1 MSALK
6 GDFIG
11 FTFNGIHSSELG
23 LIRVSGGSRYDEN
36 LLPTIQDK
44 TVQVPGADGTY
55 YYWSYFTQRPI
66 NISVAF
72 DDLSEE
78 QFHRI
83 RTVFGDKKIHDLI
96 FDETPYK
103 VYRVKTT
110 GTPNLKYVC
119 FDKEPDELDRDYNR
133 EKIIKSK
140 QDLYGIGARSPYGR
154 VYKGEGQLNFV
165 CYSPFARSRFKY
177 IDQYTIDN
185 IPEWGSMDTIS
196 ANDVHYNLYDWV
208 DSAGL
213 KLSNAA
219 VNGKVIDQVTS
230 EGVMYYNPGDRPTD
244 FILRMVLPSGTFGGK
259 TFTDTVTGNYIKL
272 DAFKL
277 SGEDVGFQIN
287 TKLNLLE
294 GVKLVEGTED
304 EYEVSGIIYNQYIE
318 EGDFFKLPVVSDLS
332 LLSFGDPAGTCYGT
346 PIKGDVNFDGKVD
359 MDDYQAW
366 LYHLSG
372 EQIFTDEQKEV
383 FDLNQDGVADSTDAL
398 QLLRII
404 NGKTSK
410 TIISSASIEY
420 NYLYF

>member
-1 MSALK
+1 MSAIK
-6 GDFIG
+6 GDFTG

-23 LIRVSGGSRYDEN
+23 LTRVSGGSRYDEN

-55 YYWSYFTQRPI
+55 YFGSYFTQRPI

-78 QFHRI
+78 QFQRL
-83 RTVFGDKKIHDLI
+83 RAVFGDKKIHDLI

-119 FDKEPDELDRDYNR
+119 FDKEPDEFDRDFNR
-133 EKIIKSK
+133 DRQVKGKD
-140 QDLYGIGARSPYGR
+140 DLYGIGARSPYGR

-185 IPEWGSMDTIS
+185 IPEWGSMDTVS

-219 VNGKVIDQVTS
+219 INGKVIDQVGA

-244 FILRMVLPSGTFGGK
+244 FILKFIIGQNESFGGINLSDEVSGNFMEVAP
-259 TFTDTVTGNYIKL
+259 FTLTNND
-272 DAFKL
+272 F
-277 SGEDVGFQIN
+277 GFQIN
-287 TKLNLLE
+287 TKLNLIE
-294 GVKLVEGTED
+294 GLNGD
-304 EYEVSGIIYNQYIE
+304 EVVSGTIYNQYIE
-318 EGDFFKLPVVSDLS
+318 EGDFFKLPITEDLS
-332 LLSFGDPAGTCYGT
+332 WLSFGD
-346 PIKGDVNFDGKVD
+346 IVDFD
-359 MDDYQAW
+359 
-366 LYHLSG
+366 
-372 EQIFTDEQKEV
+372 
-383 FDLNQDGVADSTDAL
+383 
-398 QLLRII
+398 
-404 NGKTSK
+404 
-410 TIISSASIEY
+410 SASIEY